1 MNALPPDTRR
11 DLTPFFAPRS
21 LAVVGAG
28 ERATSSGG
36 AIMQM
41 LHLAGYGGRVVPV
54 NPKGGTIFGYE
65 AVTSIASIDPP
76 VDLAVIVIRPDAI
89 LDAVREAADRRIRNL
104 LILPGG
110 FAEAGPAGIERN
122 RALLALAAERGLTIA
137 GPNCAGLV
145 HLDPSWPFAA
155 TFLRDLPPG
164 IQAAIQGGAAAG
176 ATNGLAFISQSGAL
190 AEEFIDK
197 ANARGLPLTSVVS
210 VGNAVHLGVE
220 DYLAWLGE
228 RPEIGAALLYVESI
242 EDHERFRAVARQVAA
257 TKPVIALF
265 GGRTEIGGRAAS
277 AHTGAV
283 ANDDVAIDAFCAS
296 CGIVR
301 VKSLRRLLVAAKAFG
316 RFPQGLGRRAL
327 ILSNSGGPGV
337 ICADRAVIEGLD
349 LAALPPA
356 MVDILRQ
363 QLPPEASVANP
374 IDLLADAREDR
385 FGLAFE
391 TAMSHAANDY
401 DMVLMIHVVPFM
413 VDAAPVIDRLAR
425 LAAGAR
431 LPLMHSMMGTLTAK
445 ADWFATLER
454 AGVPMFNDVEE
465 MAEAAGLLARYPFLR
480 AAAERD
486 ILPTVFFRDRN
497 LQKNEKI

>member
-1 MNALPPDTRR
+1 VLQRRGMSVAR
-11 DLTPFFAPRS
+11 DLSPFFAPRS
-21 LAVVGAG
+21 IAVVGAG

-36 AIMQM
+36 AIMQ
-41 LHLAGYGGRVVPV
+41 LLRQAGYAGRVVPV

-65 AVTSIASIDPP
+65 SVTSIGAVDPP

-89 LDAVREAADRRIRNL
+89 LDAVGEAADRGIKNL

-110 FAEAGPAGIERN
+110 FAEAGPIGVQRN
-122 RALLALAAERGLTIA
+122 EDLLKLAAARGVTVA
-137 GPNCAGLV
+137 GPNCAGII
-145 HLDPSWPFAA
+145 HLDPAWRFAA

-164 IQAAIQGGAAAG
+164 AAAG
-176 ATNGLAFISQSGAL
+176 ASNGLAFISQSGAL

-197 ANARGLPLTSVVS
+197 ANARALPLTSVVS

-242 EDHERFRAVARQVAA
+242 EDHERFRSVVRTVAA
-257 TKPVIALF
+257 NKPVIALF
-265 GGRTEIGGRAAS
+265 GGRTEIGGQAAS

-283 ANDDVAIDAFCAS
+283 ANDDAAIDAFCLS

-337 ICADRAVIEGLD
+337 LCADRASLEGLE
-349 LAALPPA
+349 LGALPTA
-356 MVDILRQ
+356 LAEVLRQ
-363 QLPPEASVANP
+363 RLPPEASVANP

-391 TAMSHAANDY
+391 AAMTHAAAAY
-401 DMVLMIHVVPFM
+401 DMVMMIHVVPFM
-413 VDAAPVIDRLAR
+413 VDAQPVIGRLAE

-431 LPLMHSMMGTLTAK
+431 LPLLHSMMGTLPGRAE
-445 ADWFATLER
+445 WFATMEG

-465 MAEAAGLLARYPFLR
+465 MAEAAGLLARYPTL
-480 AAAERD
+480 
-486 ILPTVFFRDRN
+486 RDRARN
-497 LQKNEKI
+497 DEISPVTFHDRRRR

>member
-1 MNALPPDTRR
+1 MSTR

-21 LAVVGAG
+21 IAVVGAG
-28 ERATSSGG
+28 ERPTSSGG
-36 AIMQM
+36 AIMQ
-41 LHLAGYGGRVVPV
+41 LLQRADYRGRVVPV
-54 NPKGGTIFGYE
+54 NPRGGKIFGYE
-65 AVTSIASIDPP
+65 SVTAISAIDPP

-89 LDAVREAADRRIRNL
+89 LDAVKEAADRGIKNL

-110 FAEAGPAGIERN
+110 FAEAGPAGVARN
-122 RALLALAAERGLTIA
+122 EALKALAAERGLTIA
-137 GPNCAGLV
+137 GPNCAGLI
-145 HLDPSWPFAA
+145 HLDPAWRFAA

-164 IQAAIQGGAAAG
+164 PSASPSAG
-176 ATNGLAFISQSGAL
+176 AKNGLAFISQSGAL

-197 ANARGLPLTSVVS
+197 ANKRGLPLASVVS

-220 DYLAWLGE
+220 DYLDWLGT

-242 EDHERFRAVARQVAA
+242 EDHERFRDIARKVAA
-257 TKPVIALF
+257 KKPVIALF
-265 GGRTEIGGRAAS
+265 GGASEIGARAAA

-283 ANDDVAIDAFCAS
+283 ANDDAAIEAYCQS

-316 RFPQGLGRRAL
+316 RFPQGLGPRAL

-337 ICADRAVIEGLD
+337 LCADRASLEGLE
-349 LAALPPA
+349 LAALPKA
-356 MVDILRQ
+356 MEEVLRQ
-363 QLPPEASVANP
+363 QLPAEASVANP

-391 TAMSHAANDY
+391 AAMSHAASQY

-413 VDAAPVIDRLAR
+413 VDAAPVIGRLAE
-425 LAAGAR
+425 LARTAR
-431 LPLMHSMMGTLTAK
+431 LPVMHSMMGTLPDQA
-445 ADWFATLER
+445 AWFATMEG

-465 MAEAAGLLARYPFLR
+465 MAEAAGLLARYPRLR
-480 AAAERD
+480 IAAERD
-486 ILPTVFFRDRN
+486 TLPAIIIHDRRSDSA
-497 LQKNEKI
+497 